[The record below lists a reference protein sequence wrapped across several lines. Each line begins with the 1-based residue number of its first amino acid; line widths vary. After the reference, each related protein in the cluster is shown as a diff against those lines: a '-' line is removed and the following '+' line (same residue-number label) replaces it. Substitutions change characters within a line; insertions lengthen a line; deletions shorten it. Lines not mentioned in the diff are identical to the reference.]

1 MIQLNQQLKISIL
14 VVIGIGY
21 VLYDQ
26 KPSWLFTHEGRF
38 KEFGL
43 QQDQTPFPFF
53 IVLMVLGFVSYYGL
67 LLQQGNYV

>member
-26 KPSWLFTHEGRF
+26 KPSWLFTPEGRF

-53 IVLMVLGFVSYYGL
+53 IVYGPR
-67 LLQQGNYV
+67 VC